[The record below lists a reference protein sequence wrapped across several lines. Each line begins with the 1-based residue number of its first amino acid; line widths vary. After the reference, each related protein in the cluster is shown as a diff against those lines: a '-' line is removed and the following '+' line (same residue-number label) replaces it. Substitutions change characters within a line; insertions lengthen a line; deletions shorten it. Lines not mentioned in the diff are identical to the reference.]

1 VADRA
6 AGIVAAKRFVDASIS
21 LVGLI
26 VFSPVMGLIAVLIK
40 ATSKGSVVYSQRR
53 VGRFGR
59 GFLMHKFRSMVQ
71 EADSIGSSVTVDRD
85 PRITPVGRF
94 LRRSKLDELPQ
105 LWNVLRGEM
114 SLVGPRPEVP
124 EIVEE
129 YTPAMRRILD
139 VAPGMTSVA
148 SLELRAEEALLAGGP
163 EAELAYR
170 RILVPYKVELGMQ
183 HVVRRSTV
191 YDLWVL
197 VRTVW
202 ALTAG
207 RLWSGG
213 DSAVIAEARRR
224 LEAFN
229 HSTPTRIDTTGDRQG
244 GTTQRPREW
253 PGVAGASAPGTRHR
267 DSAS

>member
-1 VADRA
+1 VV
-6 AGIVAAKRFVDASIS
+6 GKRLLDALIS

-26 VFSPVMGLIAVLIK
+26 VLSPVMGLIAVLIK
-40 ATSKGSVVYSQRR
+40 ATSKGPVIYSQVR
-53 VGRFGR
+53 VGRSGR
-59 GFLMHKFRSMVQ
+59 TFLLRKFRSMVQ
-71 EADSIGSSVTVDRD
+71 EADSIGSSVTVDGD
-85 PRITPVGRF
+85 PRVTRIGRF

-139 VAPGMTSVA
+139 VAPGVTSVA
-148 SLELRAEEALLAGGP
+148 SLELRAEEALLPGGP

-170 RILVPYKVELGMQ
+170 RVLVPYKVELGMQ
-183 HVVRRSTV
+183 HVVRRSTS

-197 VRTVW
+197 ARTVW

-207 RLWSGG
+207 RLWDGG

-229 HSTPTRIDTTGDRQG
+229 RSSPTQIDTTGHRQG
-244 GTTQRPREW
+244 ETTQRRRGR